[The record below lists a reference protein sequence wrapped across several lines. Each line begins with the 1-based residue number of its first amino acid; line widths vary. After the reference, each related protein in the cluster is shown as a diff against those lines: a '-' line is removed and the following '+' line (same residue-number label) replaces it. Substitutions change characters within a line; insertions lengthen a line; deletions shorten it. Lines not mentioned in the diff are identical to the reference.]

1 MKPYKSGVR
10 HDYKDLYLAPPAQ
23 RRERRLRLFL
33 LGLSLPLVAVS
44 LLLLSERNESKVPAA
59 SEADAR
65 HSLTDLA
72 VDIPPRLDVLHESA
86 VVAQPASTANELL
99 TLPPNPVESRSG
111 SAARALLEDAAAS
124 VLELVVKPGDTLERL
139 FRRNGLSLT
148 DLAAMV
154 SLRDVAEHLRLLRP
168 GDTIRVEHRGGE
180 VLSMVRPIDRAHL
193 LTIER
198 AETGFDA
205 KTIELPVEVKERIA
219 HGEIRTSLFEAG
231 TAAGMSDSLTMTM
244 AGIFQWDIDFIL
256 DPRVGDTFTVIY
268 EEHYRD
274 GEKLGDGPI
283 IAAEFVNQGKV
294 YRAAR
299 YTDDTGRTDYFTP
312 DGRSVR
318 KAFLRAPVDFTR
330 ISSNFDLNR
339 RHPVLNT
346 IRAHKGVDYAAPTGT
361 PVKAAGDGKVIQR
374 GPNGGY
380 GNSITL
386 QHGGNITTL
395 YAHLSRFGQFRVGS
409 RVKQG
414 DIIGYVGATG
424 LATGPHLHYE
434 YRVDGVH
441 RNPRT
446 VPLPPADPVPESS
459 RADFEA
465 KVAVLWERLEQ
476 ASGPRYADVATD

>member
-1 MKPYKSGVR
+1 VKPYKGGVR
-10 HDYKDLYLAPPAQ
+10 HDYKDLYLAPPAH
-23 RRERRLRLFL
+23 RRERRLSLFL

-44 LLLLSERNESKVPAA
+44 MLLTSERNESKIPARN
-59 SEADAR
+59 ET
-65 HSLTDLA
+65 LGELV
-72 VDIPPRLDVLHESA
+72 VDIPPRLDGLREASLVPQP
-86 VVAQPASTANELL
+86 VVAATELL
-99 TLPPNPVESRSG
+99 PLPANPLGDRA
-111 SAARALLEDAAAS
+111 AARGIVADAAAS

-154 SLRDVAEHLRLLRP
+154 SLRDVAEHLKLLRP
-168 GDTIRVEHRGGE
+168 GDTIRVEHRDGA
-180 VLSMVRPIDRAHL
+180 VLAMLRQIDRVRL
-193 LTIER
+193 LSIER
-198 AETGFDA
+198 AESGFDA
-205 KTIELPVEVKERIA
+205 KTIELPLEIEERVA
-219 HGEIRTSLFEAG
+219 HGEIRSSLFEAG
-231 TAAGMSDSLTMTM
+231 TEAGMSDSLTMTM

-274 GEKLGDGPI
+274 GEKLGDGAI

-346 IRAHKGVDYAAPTGT
+346 IRAHRGVDYAAPTGT

-374 GPNGGY
+374 GSNGGY
-380 GNSITL
+380 GNSVTL

-395 YAHLSRFGQFRVGS
+395 YAHLSRFGQFKVGS
-409 RVKQG
+409 RVRQG
-414 DIIGYVGATG
+414 DVIGYVGATG

-459 RADFEA
+459 RADFDA

-476 ASGPRYADVATD
+476 VSGPRYADASTN